1 MSLLGTFRKRAAVT
15 RPSEAFTE
23 ELALAWPGFVGAA
36 AVDGRNLRTHR
47 AQIHGELAA
56 MVNAVVVD
64 EAEVEHHPGS

>member
-1 MSLLGTFRKRAAVT
+1 MVVRASDSAKW
-15 RPSEAFTE
+15 AGKKATE

-36 AVDGRNLRTHR
+36 AVDRRNLRTHR